1 MLFWLALAIAVCS
14 VVASLVYVTTKGLEA
29 FRAFKQL
36 NRSIGAGLDRIA
48 TATAEIERHLA
59 DAAEAGTRLDRSLAR
74 LRVSR
79 TRLNVLRSAIDDVK
93 ASAGRL
99 TAVYPRK

>member
-14 VVASLVYVTTKGLEA
+14 VVASLVYVTTKGLGA